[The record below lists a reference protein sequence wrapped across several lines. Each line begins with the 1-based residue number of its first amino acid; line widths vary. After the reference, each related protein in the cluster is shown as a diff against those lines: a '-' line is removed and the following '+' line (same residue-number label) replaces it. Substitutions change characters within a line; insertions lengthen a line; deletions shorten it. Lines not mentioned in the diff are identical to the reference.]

1 LEGDKL
7 KYKRVLL
14 KLSGE
19 VLAGTRSF
27 GIDFDAVSKI
37 CREILEVARHGIQ
50 IAMVVGGG
58 NIFRGAQA
66 VSMGMDR
73 PQADYMGMLA
83 PS

>member
-19 VLAGTRSF
+19 VLAGTRTF

-37 CREILEVARHGIQ
+37 CREILEVAD
-50 IAMVVGGG
+50 MVS
-58 NIFRGAQA
+58 R
-66 VSMGMDR
+66 
-73 PQADYMGMLA
+73 
-83 PS
+83 